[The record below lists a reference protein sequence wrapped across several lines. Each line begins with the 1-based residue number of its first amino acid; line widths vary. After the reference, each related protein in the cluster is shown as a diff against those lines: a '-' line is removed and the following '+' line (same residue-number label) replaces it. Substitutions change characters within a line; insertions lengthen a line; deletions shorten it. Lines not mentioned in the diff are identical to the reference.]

1 MSENLTFKSLGL
13 RDYDGVWQSMKSHIR
28 EENFKNEIWFLE
40 HTPVFTLG
48 TAADQKH
55 ILNAKGIPVIQ
66 SDRGGEVT
74 YHGPGQLVIYFM
86 IDVKRS
92 KLGPKILVKTLQE
105 FTKSLLKEYSIDSE
119 FIDGAPG
126 VYVNEKKIASI
137 GLRISKGKTYHGI
150 SINVDMDLAP
160 FSYINPC
167 GYEGLKVIQIK
178 DLNNSLTK
186 TNIVGTPFVKKI
198 VEEESINSKVLN
210 DIKNKNSKDEKI
222 KSEKNTDLDEKINNI
237 FK

>member
-13 RDYDGVWQSMKSHIR
+13 RDYDDTWQSMKSHIR
-28 EENFKNEIWFLE
+28 KEDFKNEIWFLQ
-40 HTPVFTLG
+40 HLPVFTLG

-55 ILNAKGIPVIQ
+55 ILNAKDIPVVQ

-86 IDVKRS
+86 IDVKRL
-92 KLGPKILVKTLQE
+92 KLGPKTLIKSLQE
-105 FTKSLLKEYSIDSE
+105 FTKSLLKEYSIDSK

-150 SINVDMDLAP
+150 SINVDMDLTP

-167 GYEGLKVIQIK
+167 GYKGLEVIQIK
-178 DLNNSLTK
+178 ELNNQVTIK
-186 TNIVGTPFVKKI
+186 D
-198 VEEESINSKVLN
+198 VERLAIELLEP
-210 DIKNKNSKDEKI
+210 
-222 KSEKNTDLDEKINNI
+222 I
-237 FK
+237 F